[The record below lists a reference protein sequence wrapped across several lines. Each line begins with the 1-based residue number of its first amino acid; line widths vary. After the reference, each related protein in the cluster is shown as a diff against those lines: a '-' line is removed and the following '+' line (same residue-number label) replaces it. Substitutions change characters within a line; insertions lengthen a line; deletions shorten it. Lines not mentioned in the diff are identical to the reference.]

1 MEPTLLAES
10 RAVLHR
16 HARSFRIASWFLP
29 EDRAT
34 DAAVV
39 YAFCRLVDDTADEAT
54 DAASATSAL
63 AGLRAELEN
72 TLPPRPLVQLLRERC
87 AALKLPL
94 TPFHALIE
102 GAVSDLDTVRM
113 QDDPELL
120 RYAWRVAGTVG
131 WMMCGV
137 LGVSDPRAL
146 PHAVDLGVA
155 MQLTNI
161 ARDVAEDAKM
171 GRIYLP
177 IQRLRAVGVEPEQL
191 LTGQADRKAVA
202 TVVCALLTEAE
213 RWYRSGRDGMAYIPW
228 RSRLAIY
235 VAASL
240 YRGIGRR
247 LFRAGGDALQGRTI
261 LPLWERVSCVALGIF
276 TFFLDTLRSAR
287 PHDLHLHQPLAGLP
301 GIRI

>member
-1 MEPTLLAES
+1 MEPSLLAES

-29 EDRAT
+29 EDRAA

-54 DAASATSAL
+54 DSAAAAVAL
-63 AGLRAELEN
+63 AELRGELAGER
-72 TLPPRPLVQLLRERC
+72 PARPLVELLKERC
-87 AALKLPL
+87 TALNLSL

-102 GAVSDLDTVRM
+102 GAVSDLDSVRM
-113 QDDPELL
+113 QDDRELL

-137 LGVSDPRAL
+137 LGVSDDRAL

-177 IQRLRAVGVEPEQL
+177 LSRLQSLGVTSQDL
-191 LTGQADRKAVA
+191 LTGQANPAAVA
-202 TVVCALLTEAE
+202 QVVRDLLTEAE

-235 VAASL
+235 VASSL

-247 LFRAGGDALQGRTI
+247 LFRNGGDALSGRTV
-261 LPLWERVSCVALGIF
+261 LPLWERMYCVVLGISS
-276 TFFLDTLRSAR
+276 FFVDTLRSAR
-287 PHDLHLHQPLAGLP
+287 PHNLHLHQPLAGLP
-301 GIRI
+301 GVRS